1 MADPTTDQVTVGI
14 VLFVVTI
21 VVVAFFEL
29 KFLRKRMKNRR
40 VRTAKRDEELPDEA
54 HNAVVTT
61 KAILAAMERQGVRS
75 EEAASRLREA
85 DTASARR
92 NYRVAIDLTAKAK
105 ERLLSLKAAQASK
118 GDLAK
123 LDRLPPAGS
132 DDAVTTKELIQKDYP
147 PNLIQSKFS
156 IGLATTAIESGS
168 SSGRDVGQASQLL
181 EAARARFDAKDYT
194 AALGLARQSKR
205 AAEGESVDP
214 HPIVVT
220 TPAPA
225 GLACPTC
232 GSPLQADDAFC
243 RKCGTRLVP
252 SACPSCGASLLADD
266 AFCRKCGTPV
276 SR

>member
-75 EEAASRLREA
+75 EEAATWLREA

-92 NYRVAIDLTAKAK
+92 N
-105 ERLLSLKAAQASK
+105 
-118 GDLAK
+118 
-123 LDRLPPAGS
+123 
-132 DDAVTTKELIQKDYP
+132 
-147 PNLIQSKFS
+147 
-156 IGLATTAIESGS
+156 
-168 SSGRDVGQASQLL
+168 VGQASQLL

-205 AAEGESVDP
+205 AADGESVDP

-252 SACPSCGASLLADD
+252 
-266 AFCRKCGTPV
+266 
-276 SR
+276 